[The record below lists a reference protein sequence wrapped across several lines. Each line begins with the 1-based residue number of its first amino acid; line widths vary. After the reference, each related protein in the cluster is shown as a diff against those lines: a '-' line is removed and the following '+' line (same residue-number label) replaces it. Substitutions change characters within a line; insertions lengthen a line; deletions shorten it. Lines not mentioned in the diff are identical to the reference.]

1 MNCFDE
7 YKKKL
12 VSPEE
17 AVKVVKSG
25 DWIDYNCC
33 VCFPALLDEALAKRK
48 DELFDVKIRGNLLFG
63 PIKAVEGDEGSTEG
77 KKIAVTIDLGKDQL
91 AQSVLK
97 KNVSAGKLLLA
108 GKKPSNYDFHIGSQ
122 VFGASGLEVKITGE
136 TVLYFDMDADYE
148 INEADL
154 VIEE

>member
-1 MNCFDE
+1 M
-7 YKKKL
+7 KSMKRILL
-12 VSPEE
+12 VIL
-17 AVKVVKSG
+17 AVS
-25 DWIDYNCC
+25 
-33 VCFPALLDEALAKRK
+33 LLLALASCGGTGDQAAGTSGGKAK
-48 DELFDVKIRGNLLFG
+48 SYTWGGASFTVKGIRV
-63 PIKAVEGDEGSTEG
+63 VEGDEGSTEG